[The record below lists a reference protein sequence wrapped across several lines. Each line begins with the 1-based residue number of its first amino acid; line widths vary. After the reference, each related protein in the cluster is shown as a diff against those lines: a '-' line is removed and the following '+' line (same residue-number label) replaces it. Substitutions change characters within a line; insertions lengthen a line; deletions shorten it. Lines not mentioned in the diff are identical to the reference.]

1 MKAKETVK
9 WMIDESFNLRPDAIV
24 NVLCGKKMKAV
35 LDKDSWENDENLQ
48 HLRTEFEHI
57 VAPAFFEMG
66 DLPIIGSVF
75 NINIEGCKKC
85 E

>member
-1 MKAKETVK
+1 METVK
-9 WMIDESFNLRPDAIV
+9 WMVDNSFRLFSTAIV
-24 NVLCGKKMKAV
+24 TIFCGKEIKGV

-57 VAPAFFEMG
+57 EAPAFFEMG

-85 E
+85 K